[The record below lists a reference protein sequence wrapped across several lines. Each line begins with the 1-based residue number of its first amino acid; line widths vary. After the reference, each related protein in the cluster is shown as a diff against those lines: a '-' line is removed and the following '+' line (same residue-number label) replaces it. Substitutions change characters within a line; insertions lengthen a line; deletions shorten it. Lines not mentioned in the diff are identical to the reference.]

1 MNHIVTSRVLAIL
14 GLVVCLGAVP
24 AWAQTEI
31 SSVTFRAG
39 KTPIATKIRSVRVT
53 PDTAQMETTYLADGS
68 CRLVIIGN
76 GDSEGT
82 VTLDITPAD
91 RITYVQ
97 GEHTVA
103 RKLPAVGKLE
113 LRTTALVCQSRKT
126 QQGLQISLQRGAF
139 TKPIAVQ
146 PAGGSVTVSI
156 PFNGPTMSLLVHG
169 ITGDAS
175 IALEDAPVFAGTIA
189 AATAPSGKQSAATAT
204 GQPVQ
209 DITPEE
215 PESTVGEWQWFSGKR
230 RAFAPMLADPE
241 ETVTHLGYMFDEN
254 SGKLADFGI
263 GGDIVI
269 LNFSPDEDSLLTFSI
284 RGLLTGRLDG
294 SLDSNPIVDAD
305 YIGGLAV
312 GYETGPWEFEAYF
325 YHESSHLGDEMITK
339 YNVRRIDYS
348 KEVLRFLAARRF
360 FDDSLRVYG
369 GVSFIVNGTPN
380 ELDTTF
386 EFQVGAEYTFD
397 LWDIP
402 MFAAVDLQTQQ
413 ANNWYLNTNA
423 QYGIFLN
430 RSVNRPRI
438 YLEFYHGYSN
448 MGQFW
453 NQKET
458 HGMIGFGYD
467 F

>member
-1 MNHIVTSRVLAIL
+1 MNHIVPSRICAFL
-14 GLVVCLGAVP
+14 GLIAWLGVVPA
-24 AWAQTEI
+24 AWAQTDIEA
-31 SSVTFRAG
+31 VAFRAH
-39 KTPIATKIRSVRVT
+39 KTPIATKIGSVRVT
-53 PDTAQMETTYLADGS
+53 PATAQLKTTNLADGS
-68 CRLVIIGN
+68 WRLEVTGN
-76 GDSEGT
+76 GNNDGT
-82 VTLDITPAD
+82 VTLTITPAD

-103 RKLPAVGKLE
+103 RKLPAVGGLK

-126 QQGLQISLQRGAF
+126 QQGLQLSLQRGAF
-139 TKPIAVQ
+139 IRPITVQ
-146 PAGGSVTVSI
+146 PAGKSVTVSI
-156 PFNGPTMSLLVHG
+156 PFNGPKMSLLVHG
-169 ITGDAS
+169 VTGDAS
-175 IALEDAPVFAGTIA
+175 IALEEAPVFAGTIA
-189 AATAPSGKQSAATAT
+189 AAPKTASTTGMDPSA
-204 GQPVQ
+204 Q

-215 PESTVGEWQWFSGKR
+215 PETVVGEWQWFSGKR

-269 LNFSPDEDSLLTFSI
+269 LNFAPDEDSLLTFSI

-294 SLDSNPIVDAD
+294 SLDSNPIVDSD

-325 YHESSHLGDEMITK
+325 YHESSHLGDEMITD

-380 ELDTTF
+380 ALDTTF
-386 EFQVGAEYTFD
+386 EFQVGGEYTFD

-430 RSVNRPRI
+430 RSVHRPRI

-453 NQKET
+453 NEKET

>member
-1 MNHIVTSRVLAIL
+1 M
-14 GLVVCLGAVP
+14 
-24 AWAQTEI
+24 
-31 SSVTFRAG
+31 
-39 KTPIATKIRSVRVT
+39 TKITSVRVSPET
-53 PDTAQMETTYLADGS
+53 VQLETTHQADGS
-68 CRLVIIGN
+68 WTLAVTGN
-76 GDSEGT
+76 GDNEGT
-82 VTLDITPAD
+82 VTLTITPSD

-103 RKLPAVGKLE
+103 RKLPAAGQLK

-139 TKPIAVQ
+139 TRPITVQ
-146 PAGGSVTVSI
+146 PAGGGSVVVSI
-156 PFNGPTMSLLVHG
+156 PFNGPAMSLLVHG
-169 ITGDAS
+169 VTGDAS
-175 IALEDAPVFAGTIA
+175 IALEEAPVFAGTIA
-189 AATAPSGKQSAATAT
+189 AAKMSPST
-204 GQPVQ
+204 Q

-215 PESTVGEWQWFSGKR
+215 PETVVGEWQWFSGKR

-263 GGDIVI
+263 GGDIV
-269 LNFSPDEDSLLTFSI
+269 LLDFAPDEESLLTFSL

-312 GYETGPWEFEAYF
+312 GYKTGPWEFEAYF
-325 YHESSHLGDEMITK
+325 YHESSHLGDEMITD
-339 YNVRRIDYS
+339 YNARRIDYS

-369 GVSFIVNGTPN
+369 GVSFIVNGTPDA
-380 ELDTTF
+380 LDSTF
-386 EFQVGAEYTFD
+386 EFQLGGEYTFD
-397 LWDIP
+397 LWDVP

-413 ANNWYLNTNA
+413 ANGWYLNTNA